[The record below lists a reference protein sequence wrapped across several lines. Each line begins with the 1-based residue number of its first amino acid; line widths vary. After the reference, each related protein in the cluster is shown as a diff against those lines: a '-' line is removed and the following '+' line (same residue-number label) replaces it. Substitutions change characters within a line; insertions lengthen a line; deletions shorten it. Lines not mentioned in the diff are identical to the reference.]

1 MGIMELGKEISR
13 LRKQNA
19 MTQKELA
26 RDVCTQAALS
36 QIERGQTTPA
46 LETIFFLS
54 LKLNKPISHF
64 LQYVLD
70 DNVDYINETVLFIE
84 ELAFEQRFNDV
95 HRLTHKELLTME
107 SSGRTWFEQYLRWM
121 NAISS
126 YRLKRVDYPSTVSL
140 LKDLLKE
147 EYTLLNHKGFLRFKI
162 LNSLALI
169 YGENNHLTSSL
180 LYYNKAL
187 KGEWKEAMP
196 SLLRQPEIYRL
207 RILYNKAKTLYD
219 MKKYDEALATV
230 IQGINESRENENI
243 SMLGNF
249 YYYQGQCYE
258 QMNEDRPIIE
268 EAYRNAEFIYGFLGK
283 EKYLKIVRG
292 KKRDYL
298 GTVVGRTSA
307 ERDS

>member
-1 MGIMELGKEISR
+1 MGIVELGKEISR
-13 LRKQNA
+13 LRKQQA

-26 RDVCTQAALS
+26 QDVCTQAALS

-46 LETIFFLS
+46 LETVFFLS

-84 ELAFEQRFNDV
+84 NLAFEQRFNDI
-95 HRLTHKELLTME
+95 HWLTQKELRTMK
-107 SSGRTWFEQYLRWM
+107 SNSRTWFEQYLRWM
-121 NAISS
+121 NTISS
-126 YRLKRVDYPSTVSL
+126 YRLKRADYPSTVSL
-140 LKDLLKE
+140 LKELIKE
-147 EYTLLNHKGFLRFKI
+147 EYTLLNHKGFLHFKI

-169 YGENNHLTSSL
+169 HGENDNLTESL

-187 KGEWKEAMP
+187 KGEWKSAMP

-219 MKKYDEALATV
+219 MKKYEEALATV
-230 IQGINESRENENI
+230 IQGINESREHENI

-258 QMNEDRPIIE
+258 QMNEDRAIIE
-268 EAYRNAEFIYGFLGK
+268 EAYRNAEFIYEFLGK
-283 EKYLKIVRG
+283 ENYLKIVRE

-298 GTVVGRTSA
+298 GTDDGSTGEWVNP
-307 ERDS
+307 

>member
-1 MGIMELGKEISR
+1 MGIGELGKEISR
-13 LRKQNA
+13 LRKQQV

-26 RDVCTQAALS
+26 QDVCTQAALS

-46 LETIFFLS
+46 LETLFFLS
-54 LKLNKPISHF
+54 LKLNKPTSHF

-70 DNVDYINETVLFIE
+70 DNVEYINETMLFIE
-84 ELAFEQRFNDV
+84 NLAFEQRFKDIY
-95 HRLTHKELLTME
+95 RLTQKELRTME
-107 SSGRTWFEQYLRWM
+107 SSSRTWFEQYLRWM
-121 NAISS
+121 NAVSS
-126 YRLKRVDYPSTVSL
+126 YRLKRTDYPSTMSL

-147 EYTLLNHKGFLRFKI
+147 EYTLLNHKGFLHFKI

-169 YGENNHLTSSL
+169 HGENDNLTSSL

-187 KGEWKEAMP
+187 KGDWKETMP

-230 IQGINESRENENI
+230 IQGINESRKNENI

-249 YYYQGQCYE
+249 YYYRGQCYE
-258 QMNEDRPIIE
+258 QMNEDRAIIE

-283 EKYLKIVRG
+283 EKYLKIVRE

-298 GTVVGRTSA
+298 GTEDGSA
-307 ERDS
+307 TPERDS

>member
-1 MGIMELGKEISR
+1 MGIVDLGKEISR
-13 LRKQNA
+13 LRKQHA

-26 RDVCTQAALS
+26 QDVCTQAALS
-36 QIERGQTTPA
+36 LIERGQTTPT

-70 DNVDYINETVLFIE
+70 DNVAYINETVLFIE
-84 ELAFEQRFNDV
+84 NLAFEQRFKDIY
-95 HRLTHKELLTME
+95 RMTQKELLTMK
-107 SSGRTWFEQYLRWM
+107 SSSRTWFEQYLRWM
-121 NAISS
+121 NTISS
-126 YRLKRVDYPSTVSL
+126 YRLKRADYPTTVSL

-147 EYTLLNHKGFLRFKI
+147 EYTLLNQKGFLHFKL

-169 YGENNHLTSSL
+169 HGENDNLTSSL

-219 MKKYDEALATV
+219 MKNYEESLATV

-243 SMLGNF
+243 SLLGNF

-258 QMNEDRPIIE
+258 RMNEGLSMIE
-268 EAYRNAEFIYGFLGK
+268 EAYRNAEFIYAFL
-283 EKYLKIVRG
+283 EKDNYLKIVRE
-292 KKRDYL
+292 KKRGYL
-298 GTVVGRTSA
+298 GG
-307 ERDS
+307 EQL

>member
-1 MGIMELGKEISR
+1 MGIEELGKEISR

-26 RDVCTQAALS
+26 QDVCTQAALS
-36 QIERGQTTPA
+36 LIERGQTTPA

-70 DNVDYINETVLFIE
+70 DNVEYINETVLFIE
-84 ELAFEQRFNDV
+84 NLAYEQRFHDI
-95 HRLTHKELLTME
+95 HRLTQKELRTME
-107 SSGRTWFEQYLRWM
+107 SRDRTWFEQYLRWM

-126 YRLKRVDYPSTVSL
+126 YRLKRADYPSTVSL

-147 EYTLLNHKGFLRFKI
+147 EYTLLNHKGFLHFKI

-169 YGENNHLTSSL
+169 HGENDNLTSSL

-187 KGEWKEAMP
+187 KGDWKEAMP

-258 QMNEDRPIIE
+258 QMNEDRAIIE
-268 EAYRNAEFIYGFLGK
+268 EAYRNSEFIYGFLGK
-283 EKYLKIVRG
+283 ENYLKIIRW
-292 KKRDYL
+292 KKRSYL
-298 GTVVGRTSA
+298 RDDDSTVSW